1 MDRLIRATRKA
12 TQADEWAL
20 VLAAAGIPHRLEPD
34 GAGWTLLVPAAEAPT
49 ALAALDAYDEEA
61 RRAPHAAVPDA
72 ASPRLAWAAGIA
84 AGALLLAF
92 FAVTGPPAA
101 GSRWF
106 EQGAASARHIVRGE
120 PWRAVTALTLH
131 ADAVHV
137 AGNAV
142 ATAVLLPAVVQRLGV
157 GCGLGLVLLAGAAA
171 NLLTAM
177 AHDPRHVAVGAST
190 ATFGAVGILAALRL
204 LPARRQAK
212 PRWKRWMV
220 LAASLVL
227 LSMLGT
233 SPGADILGHAFG
245 LLAGGALGLVAGAVL
260 RRPPGAAIQSSLVV
274 LAALV
279 VLGCW
284 CLALAGLPAGLP
296 PRPVVGGRPVASW
309 RGAEWTSRGRSS

>member
-1 MDRLIRATRKA
+1 MPEDAGPPMDRVIRATRRA

-20 VLAAAGIPHRLEPD
+20 VLAAGGIPPHLAPG
-34 GAGWTLLVPAAEAPT
+34 GAGWPLLVPAAEA
-49 ALAALDAYDEEA
+49 ARAQAALDAYDEEA

-120 PWRAVTALTLH
+120 LWRAVTALTLH

-157 GCGLGLVLLAGAAA
+157 GCGL
-171 NLLTAM
+171 
-177 AHDPRHVAVGAST
+177 
-190 ATFGAVGILAALRL
+190 
-204 LPARRQAK
+204 
-212 PRWKRWMV
+212 W
-220 LAASLVL
+220 LVL
-227 LSMLGT
+227 LS
-233 SPGADILGHAFG
+233 GAAAH
-245 LLAGGALGLVAGAVL
+245 LLTAIPHHPPPAALRAPTAPVRAGGV
-260 RRPPGAAIQSSLVV
+260 PPA
-274 LAALV
+274 
-279 VLGCW
+279 
-284 CLALAGLPAGLP
+284 
-296 PRPVVGGRPVASW
+296 PRP
-309 RGAEWTSRGRSS
+309 